1 MATLAE
7 IKALTAKYKVNPD
20 VTSYVKW
27 ANAIIE
33 QKAKKGCESVTD
45 IFCDMKKMRQPSPEE
60 CQLIC
65 DYFKKEGF
73 TVDYTPNS
81 FASNI
86 TISWS

>member
-33 QKAKKGCESVTD
+33 QKAKKGCESATD
-45 IFCDMKKMRQPSPEE
+45 IFCDMKKMYQPSPKE

-65 DYFKKEGF
+65 DYFKKKGF
-73 TVDYTPNS
+73 TVDYPVDGS
-81 FASNI
+81 ADSI